1 MLFRSPFIIANEGRA
16 CRTSKEGRMRV
27 LAGDEM
33 MQDIDGRH
41 LVVYAAFLDGAEVDY
56 DKE

>member
-1 MLFRSPFIIANEGRA
+1 MQDIE
-16 CRTSKEGRMRV
+16 EGRMRV

-33 MQDIDGRH
+33 MQDIDGCH